1 MLTGSPCDGDGH
13 HEFGWSGL
21 EGDGNGVDDCHEDG
35 DDDADD
41 GGDRVGFRLENTSP
55 QKLAGTGRAK
65 ADWDVKEPEKQSENW
80 NYSEKR
86 KNETEMIENKDCD
99 VEAKNLPI
107 LSTAPGA
114 GSQ

>member
-1 MLTGSPCDGDGH
+1 MIS
-13 HEFGWSGL
+13 
-21 EGDGNGVDDCHEDG
+21 EGDGTHEDG

-41 GGDRVGFRLENTSP
+41 GGDRVRFLLKNTSP
-55 QKLAGTGRAK
+55 QKLARTGSTK
-65 ADWDVKEPEKQSENW
+65 ADWDVKEPEKQSENEIILKR
-80 NYSEKR
+80 EK
-86 KNETEMIENKDCD
+86 KDTEMIENKDCD